1 MATKAAAGSADG
13 NILKQTKVAFG
24 DGGAAV
30 ASYKM
35 FDESFKAASDP
46 GMKAM
51 QAEYARQENT
61 FNALMENKPPLES
74 VPLLE
79 ETQMTGN
86 ENITGMD
93 GLMREVGDMFKK
105 EARILARNKD
115 DMGAQ
120 KRITEASGYIQN
132 IDAGNKQLAQLKM
145 GNFEIDGQYND
156 MLNPT
161 QKRHL
166 KGIHLAINGEDNT
179 GIKIEYP
186 KEDGY
191 RLKVTMPDGTV
202 YDKNNPL
209 PSPQGEFKNGG
220 AAAMKFY
227 NDKREK
233 GSSAS
238 APITK
243 EGAANQFLNTINELK
258 SDGDPDKLATS
269 DEKMSMFFTDIVDDN
284 EDLTYANAFASGN
297 LPREFYLDENGEV
310 ATFDS
315 KEDDQGDNPIGPRRS
330 EGEDTGKVPAFD
342 DEGNFQWSKEQA
354 TNYLR
359 QKTALNHNMKN
370 MAKWYGGA
378 VADVYNSQ
386 YNAKEGVAGRYYKS
400 FGDTDVY
407 GTKAEINVK
416 KSRDYTE
423 ALVSK
428 SLIIGGLSTEGT
440 RSSLFEAGKHELG
453 VKELNKT
460 FAGTDVKFAYK
471 KQGDNNFVGIKIDGV
486 NDIKRFNVD
495 NPREYEQMLNYL
507 NTNSKTIKGV
517 NLGPDANKW
526 VDFDGSSLFDGM
538 MTSNYGFDPVTQINT
553 DRSDNSGGDG
563 GRVTTPNQTHVPFR
577 QFP

>member
-30 ASYKM
+30 ASYKA
-35 FDESFKAASDP
+35 FDQSFKASSEP

-51 QAEYARQENT
+51 QAEYTRQEGT
-61 FNALMENKPPLES
+61 FNALMENKPPLQS

-79 ETQMTGN
+79 DTQMMGN
-86 ENITGMD
+86 DNVVGMD
-93 GLMREVGDMFKK
+93 GLMKEVGDMYKK

-120 KRITEASGYIQN
+120 KRITETAGYIQN
-132 IDAGNKQLAQLKM
+132 IDNGNKQLAQINY
-145 GNFEIDGQYND
+145 GNFEINGEFND
-156 MLNPT
+156 VLNPR
-161 QKRHL
+161 QQNHL
-166 KGIHLAINGEDNT
+166 QGIQLALHGKDQT

-191 RLKVTMPDGTV
+191 HLKVTMPDGTI

-209 PSPQGEFKNGG
+209 PLPQGEFKNGST
-220 AAAMKFY
+220 AAMKFY

-243 EGAANQFLNTINELK
+243 EGAANQFLNTVNELK
-258 SDGDPDKLATS
+258 SDGDPDKPATAN
-269 DEKMSMFFTDIVDDN
+269 EKMSMFFTDVVDDDK
-284 EDLTYANAFASGN
+284 DLTYANAFASGN
-297 LPREFYLDENGEV
+297 LPREFYEDENGDVITYDKREY
-310 ATFDS
+310 
-315 KEDDQGDNPIGPRRS
+315 DDELQKQGMSPVQQP
-330 EGEDTGKVPAFD
+330 TKPAFD
-342 DEGNFQWSKEQA
+342 ENGNFQWTKEEA
-354 TNYLR
+354 TDFLR
-359 QKTALNHNMKN
+359 QKTALDYNMKN

-386 YNAKEGVAGRYYKS
+386 YNAKEGIAGRYYKS
-400 FGDTDVY
+400 FDDTDVY

-416 KSRDYTE
+416 KSKDYTS

-428 SLIIGGLSTEGT
+428 SLLSDDGT
-440 RSSLFEAGKHELG
+440 SLFEAGKHEEG
-453 VKELNKT
+453 VKGLNST

-471 KQGDNNFVGIKIDGV
+471 KRNDKNYVAIKIDGV
-486 NDIKRFNVD
+486 SGVKGFNVD
-495 NPREYEQMLNYL
+495 SPREYEQMLNYL

-517 NLGPDANKW
+517 NLGSDANKW
-526 VDFDGSSLFDGM
+526 VDFDGSSLYDAMLASQFGFESV
-538 MTSNYGFDPVTQINT
+538 TESNTNNNNNNRQGIRSQV
-553 DRSDNSGGDG
+553 DR
-563 GRVTTPNQTHVPFR
+563 TMPAPKI
-577 QFP
+577 